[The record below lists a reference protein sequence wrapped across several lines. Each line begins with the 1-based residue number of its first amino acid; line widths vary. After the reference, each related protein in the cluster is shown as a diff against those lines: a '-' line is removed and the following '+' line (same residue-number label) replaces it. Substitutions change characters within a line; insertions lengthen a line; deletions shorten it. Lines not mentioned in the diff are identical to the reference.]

1 MSSNSKK
8 TINTNVYWLWLS
20 LLVIVADQL
29 TKGAI
34 RQQFGLY
41 ELEEITRWFNLT
53 RLHNTGAAF
62 SFLAGAGGWQQWFFV
77 ILGVAVSL
85 GVMIWLRLVPKNNQ
99 MLAIGL
105 CLVIGGALGNVI
117 DRVVLGYVV
126 DFLDFHLGQYH
137 WPAFNLADIAIVSGA
152 GLLMLDSFR
161 ELPEEHPENQQNKAS
176 ANKPNE

>member
-1 MSSNSKK
+1 MSSSPKK
-8 TINTNVYWLWLS
+8 PVNTNVYWLWLS
-20 LLVIVADQL
+20 LLIIVADQL
-29 TKGAI
+29 SKGAI

-41 ELEEITRWFNLT
+41 EIEEITSWFNLT

-62 SFLAGAGGWQQWFFV
+62 SFLANAGGWQQWFFV
-77 ILGVAVSL
+77 VLGVAVSL

-126 DFLDFHLGQYH
+126 DFIDFHLGQYH
-137 WPAFNLADIAIVSGA
+137 WPAFNIADIAIVSGA
-152 GLLMLDSFR
+152 GLLILDSFR
-161 ELPEEHPENQQNKAS
+161 ELPKESSKQ
-176 ANKPNE
+176 KPSE

>member
-1 MSSNSKK
+1 MTIANKK
-8 TINTNVYWLWLS
+8 IVNTNVYWLWLS

-34 RQQFGLY
+34 RQQFSLY
-41 ELEEITRWFNLT
+41 DIQEVTSWFNLT

-62 SFLAGAGGWQQWFFV
+62 SFLADAGGWQQWFFIV
-77 ILGVAVSL
+77 LGVTVSL

-126 DFLDFHLGQYH
+126 DFLDFHLGSYH
-137 WPAFNLADIAIVSGA
+137 WPAFNIADIAIVTGA
-152 GLLMLDSFR
+152 GLLIIDSFR
-161 ELPEEHPENQQNKAS
+161 ELPDESESQGDA
-176 ANKPNE
+176 

>member
-1 MSSNSKK
+1 MTVAAKK
-8 TINTNVYWLWLS
+8 KIVNTNVYWLWLS

-34 RQQFGLY
+34 RQQFSLY
-41 ELEEITRWFNLT
+41 EIQEITSWFNLT

-62 SFLAGAGGWQQWFFV
+62 SFLADAGGWQQWFFIV
-77 ILGVAVSL
+77 LGVVVSL

-105 CLVIGGALGNVI
+105 CLIIGGALGNVI

-126 DFLDFHLGQYH
+126 DFLDFHLGSYH
-137 WPAFNLADIAIVSGA
+137 WPAFNIADIAIVTGA
-152 GLLMLDSFR
+152 GLLILDSFR
-161 ELPEEHPENQQNKAS
+161 ELPESSESDAESGDKA
-176 ANKPNE
+176 

>member
-1 MSSNSKK
+1 MATASKK
-8 TINTNVYWLWLS
+8 PVNTNVYWLWIS
-20 LLVIVADQL
+20 LLIIVADQL
-29 TKGAI
+29 SKGAV
-34 RQQFGLY
+34 RQQFDLY
-41 ELEEITRWFNLT
+41 QIQEITSWFNLT

-62 SFLAGAGGWQQWFFV
+62 SFLADAGGWQQWFFV
-77 ILGVAVSL
+77 VLGVVVSL

-126 DFLDFHLGQYH
+126 DFLDFHFGSYH

-152 GLLMLDSFR
+152 GLLILDSFR
-161 ELPEEHPENQQNKAS
+161 ELPDAEADSQD
-176 ANKPNE
+176 

>member
-1 MSSNSKK
+1 MTIANKK
-8 TINTNVYWLWLS
+8 IVNTNVYWLWLS

-34 RQQFGLY
+34 RQQFSLY
-41 ELEEITRWFNLT
+41 DIQEVTSWFNLT

-62 SFLAGAGGWQQWFFV
+62 SFLADAGGWQQWFFIV
-77 ILGVAVSL
+77 LGVTVSL

-126 DFLDFHLGQYH
+126 DFLDFHLGSYH
-137 WPAFNLADIAIVSGA
+137 WPAFNIADIAIVTGA
-152 GLLMLDSFR
+152 GLLIIDSFR
-161 ELPEEHPENQQNKAS
+161 ELPDESESKGDA
-176 ANKPNE
+176 